1 MKKVLLLPT
10 LMLLLGGTP
19 AWAKKNP
26 PRPFMLGE
34 VVLMNGAEIPAG
46 TYQLAMETTGSTVHV
61 TLWKDGQVIATA
73 PGVWA
78 KNGVKYKED
87 QALLFVNSDGTKS
100 LIEIRIAGAAR
111 AIFFP
116 NTDFTV
122 QYSAMK
128 P

>member
-26 PRPFMLGE
+26 PRPFMLDE
-34 VVLMNGAEIPAG
+34 VVLMNGAEVPAG
-46 TYQLAMETTGSTVHV
+46 TYQLAMETKGSTVHV
-61 TLWKDGQVIATA
+61 TLWKDGQGIATA

-100 LIEIRIAGAAR
+100 LIEIRIAGTAKS
-111 AIFFP
+111 IVLVHP
-116 NTDFTV
+116 EVTV
-122 QYSAMK
+122 HYTALK
-128 P
+128 H

>member
-1 MKKVLLLPT
+1 MKKVLLLPA

-34 VVLMNGAEIPAG
+34 VILMNGAEIPAG
-46 TYQLAMETTGSTVHV
+46 TYQLAMETKGSTVHV
-61 TLWKDGQVIATA
+61 TLWKDGQIIATA

-78 KNGVKYKED
+78 KNGIKYKED

-100 LIEIRIAGAAR
+100 LIEIRIAGTAR
-111 AIFFP
+111 SIVLVHPEA
-116 NTDFTV
+116 TV
-122 QYSAMK
+122 HYTALK
-128 P
+128 H